1 MNLVCIF
8 TSKILKINTIYS
20 LWELYPEIAEKIE
33 EAPNLILRKLFKLL
47 DNLALNS
54 VQKVVVN
61 SDELKKYLIT
71 SRKISE
77 NKINTI
83 LHFSPHNQSSGL
95 PDLSSKK
102 LFYAGNIG
110 KPQNLQSFIEYFQSK
125 FPNEWSFDIFGAG
138 EEFKNI
144 YSQNYQNINLNSY
157 IEREQLDKTTSQIP
171 FALVSLDYEITMGG
185 FPGKTFDYLNMNK
198 ILINFS
204 NPESAVSKLIT
215 KFDLGFNIDK
225 NDDQTFE
232 KFIKDIGSI
241 ELLEQKINN
250 IQKYVKNYSNKEV
263 VGKLYLSLISTS
275 S

>member
-1 MNLVCIF
+1 M
-8 TSKILKINTIYS
+8 
-20 LWELYPEIAEKIE
+20 E
-33 EAPNLILRKLFKLL
+33 
-47 DNLALNS
+47 
-54 VQKVVVN
+54 
-61 SDELKKYLIT
+61 
-71 SRKISE
+71 
-77 NKINTI
+77 
-83 LHFSPHNQSSGL
+83 
-95 PDLSSKK
+95 
-102 LFYAGNIG
+102 
-110 KPQNLQSFIEYFQSK
+110 
-125 FPNEWSFDIFGAG
+125 
-138 EEFKNI
+138 
-144 YSQNYQNINLNSY
+144 
-157 IEREQLDKTTSQIP
+157 
-171 FALVSLDYEITMGG
+171 G

-275 S
+275 SW

>member
-1 MNLVCIF
+1 M
-8 TSKILKINTIYS
+8 
-20 LWELYPEIAEKIE
+20 E
-33 EAPNLILRKLFKLL
+33 
-47 DNLALNS
+47 
-54 VQKVVVN
+54 
-61 SDELKKYLIT
+61 
-71 SRKISE
+71 
-77 NKINTI
+77 
-83 LHFSPHNQSSGL
+83 
-95 PDLSSKK
+95 
-102 LFYAGNIG
+102 
-110 KPQNLQSFIEYFQSK
+110 
-125 FPNEWSFDIFGAG
+125 
-138 EEFKNI
+138 
-144 YSQNYQNINLNSY
+144 
-157 IEREQLDKTTSQIP
+157 
-171 FALVSLDYEITMGG
+171 G

-232 KFIKDIGSI
+232 KFLKDIGSI

>member
-1 MNLVCIF
+1 M
-8 TSKILKINTIYS
+8 
-20 LWELYPEIAEKIE
+20 E
-33 EAPNLILRKLFKLL
+33 
-47 DNLALNS
+47 
-54 VQKVVVN
+54 
-61 SDELKKYLIT
+61 
-71 SRKISE
+71 
-77 NKINTI
+77 
-83 LHFSPHNQSSGL
+83 
-95 PDLSSKK
+95 
-102 LFYAGNIG
+102 
-110 KPQNLQSFIEYFQSK
+110 
-125 FPNEWSFDIFGAG
+125 
-138 EEFKNI
+138 
-144 YSQNYQNINLNSY
+144 
-157 IEREQLDKTTSQIP
+157 
-171 FALVSLDYEITMGG
+171 G

>member
-1 MNLVCIF
+1 M
-8 TSKILKINTIYS
+8 
-20 LWELYPEIAEKIE
+20 E
-33 EAPNLILRKLFKLL
+33 
-47 DNLALNS
+47 
-54 VQKVVVN
+54 
-61 SDELKKYLIT
+61 
-71 SRKISE
+71 
-77 NKINTI
+77 
-83 LHFSPHNQSSGL
+83 
-95 PDLSSKK
+95 
-102 LFYAGNIG
+102 
-110 KPQNLQSFIEYFQSK
+110 
-125 FPNEWSFDIFGAG
+125 
-138 EEFKNI
+138 
-144 YSQNYQNINLNSY
+144 
-157 IEREQLDKTTSQIP
+157 
-171 FALVSLDYEITMGG
+171 G

-232 KFIKDIGSI
+232 KFIKDIESI

>member
-1 MNLVCIF
+1 M
-8 TSKILKINTIYS
+8 K
-20 LWELYPEIAEKIE
+20 
-33 EAPNLILRKLFKLL
+33 
-47 DNLALNS
+47 
-54 VQKVVVN
+54 
-61 SDELKKYLIT
+61 
-71 SRKISE
+71 
-77 NKINTI
+77 
-83 LHFSPHNQSSGL
+83 
-95 PDLSSKK
+95 
-102 LFYAGNIG
+102 
-110 KPQNLQSFIEYFQSK
+110 
-125 FPNEWSFDIFGAG
+125 
-138 EEFKNI
+138 
-144 YSQNYQNINLNSY
+144 
-157 IEREQLDKTTSQIP
+157 
-171 FALVSLDYEITMGG
+171 
-185 FPGKTFDYLNMNK
+185 K

>member
-1 MNLVCIF
+1 M
-8 TSKILKINTIYS
+8 
-20 LWELYPEIAEKIE
+20 E
-33 EAPNLILRKLFKLL
+33 
-47 DNLALNS
+47 
-54 VQKVVVN
+54 
-61 SDELKKYLIT
+61 
-71 SRKISE
+71 
-77 NKINTI
+77 
-83 LHFSPHNQSSGL
+83 
-95 PDLSSKK
+95 
-102 LFYAGNIG
+102 
-110 KPQNLQSFIEYFQSK
+110 
-125 FPNEWSFDIFGAG
+125 
-138 EEFKNI
+138 
-144 YSQNYQNINLNSY
+144 
-157 IEREQLDKTTSQIP
+157 
-171 FALVSLDYEITMGG
+171 G

-263 VGKLYLSLISTS
+263 VGKLYLSLISAS

>member
-1 MNLVCIF
+1 
-8 TSKILKINTIYS
+8 
-20 LWELYPEIAEKIE
+20 
-33 EAPNLILRKLFKLL
+33 
-47 DNLALNS
+47 
-54 VQKVVVN
+54 
-61 SDELKKYLIT
+61 
-71 SRKISE
+71 
-77 NKINTI
+77 
-83 LHFSPHNQSSGL
+83 
-95 PDLSSKK
+95 
-102 LFYAGNIG
+102 
-110 KPQNLQSFIEYFQSK
+110 
-125 FPNEWSFDIFGAG
+125 
-138 EEFKNI
+138 
-144 YSQNYQNINLNSY
+144 
-157 IEREQLDKTTSQIP
+157 
-171 FALVSLDYEITMGG
+171 
-185 FPGKTFDYLNMNK
+185 LNMNK

>member
-1 MNLVCIF
+1 M
-8 TSKILKINTIYS
+8 
-20 LWELYPEIAEKIE
+20 E
-33 EAPNLILRKLFKLL
+33 
-47 DNLALNS
+47 
-54 VQKVVVN
+54 
-61 SDELKKYLIT
+61 
-71 SRKISE
+71 
-77 NKINTI
+77 
-83 LHFSPHNQSSGL
+83 
-95 PDLSSKK
+95 
-102 LFYAGNIG
+102 
-110 KPQNLQSFIEYFQSK
+110 
-125 FPNEWSFDIFGAG
+125 
-138 EEFKNI
+138 
-144 YSQNYQNINLNSY
+144 
-157 IEREQLDKTTSQIP
+157 
-171 FALVSLDYEITMGG
+171 G

-263 VGKLYLSLISTS
+263 VGKLYLNLISTS